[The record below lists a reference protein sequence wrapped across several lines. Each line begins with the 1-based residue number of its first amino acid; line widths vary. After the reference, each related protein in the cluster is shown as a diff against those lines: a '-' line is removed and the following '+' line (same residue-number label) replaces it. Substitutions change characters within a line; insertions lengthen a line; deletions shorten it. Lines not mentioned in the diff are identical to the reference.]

1 MWARIQRAGWTNAA
15 PASRRPRHALSPVRI
30 AFRPLAPCVAGA
42 RPRAAARWVSRTLAL
57 GLAGIMGLYLASISP
72 ARAGEALA
80 VQIAARPDA
89 VPGAAASPP
98 APAEEAASPAGPS
111 PAAPGPA
118 ATGPAIA
125 TDARLA
131 GDAQRTR
138 LVIDLSRPV
147 EFRAFTLA
155 NPYRVILDLPEVH
168 FAFDASKG
176 QTKRGLVNAY
186 RYGDFAPGKARVVV
200 DLAEPVIIDKAFV
213 LEAVDN
219 QPARLVLDLLKTD
232 AAHFTATV
240 ATAAE
245 ARGAPPEMAHVDTP
259 ADGDTRAVIC
269 LDPGHGGIDS
279 GTTGASAF
287 AEKNIVL
294 EVALALRDKLEASGK
309 YRVVMTRSTDTFI
322 PLGERVR
329 IARANRAA
337 LFVSIHADALAR
349 NDGQAR
355 GASVYT
361 LSETASDAEAAQ
373 VAEKENKADLIAG
386 VDLSEESNEV
396 AGILFDLAQ
405 RETKTFSALFA
416 RTLVGT
422 MKGVGRIHKS
432 PLKSAGFRVL
442 KAHDV
447 PSVLVE
453 LGYMSSREDLRLMTS
468 DAWRDKVADA
478 MQSAIADFFSNRV
491 AGGAGAGAPVATGS
505 VPR

>member
-1 MWARIQRAGWTNAA
+1 MGLSLASAG
-15 PASRRPRHALSPVRI
+15 PV
-30 AFRPLAPCVAGA
+30 CAGEA
-42 RPRAAARWVSRTLAL
+42 
-57 GLAGIMGLYLASISP
+57 LAGEAL
-72 ARAGEALA
+72 AGEALA
-80 VQIAARPDA
+80 VQVAARPDA
-89 VPGAAASPP
+89 VPGAAASPA
-98 APAEEAASPAGPS
+98 APAEAAAS

-118 ATGPAIA
+118 VA

-155 NPYRVILDLPEVH
+155 NPYRVILDLPEVR

-200 DLAEPVIIDKAFV
+200 DLAEPVTIDKAFV

-219 QPARLVLDLLKTD
+219 QPARLVLDLVKTD
-232 AAHFTATV
+232 AAHFTSTV

-245 ARGAPPEMAHVDTP
+245 ARGAPPEVEHVDTP
-259 ADGDTRAVIC
+259 ADGDARPVIC

-294 EVALALRDKLEASGK
+294 DVALALRDKLEASGK

-337 LFVSIHADALAR
+337 LFVS
-349 NDGQAR
+349 
-355 GASVYT
+355 
-361 LSETASDAEAAQ
+361 
-373 VAEKENKADLIAG
+373 
-386 VDLSEESNEV
+386 
-396 AGILFDLAQ
+396 
-405 RETKTFSALFA
+405 
-416 RTLVGT
+416 
-422 MKGVGRIHKS
+422 
-432 PLKSAGFRVL
+432 
-442 KAHDV
+442 
-447 PSVLVE
+447 
-453 LGYMSSREDLRLMTS
+453 
-468 DAWRDKVADA
+468 
-478 MQSAIADFFSNRV
+478 
-491 AGGAGAGAPVATGS
+491 
-505 VPR
+505 

>member
-1 MWARIQRAGWTNAA
+1 MSAPLVLAACISLGFASGSPVAAAEAAAVQVAARPEAA
-15 PASRRPRHALSPVRI
+15 PAT
-30 AFRPLAPCVAGA
+30 APAV
-42 RPRAAARWVSRTLAL
+42 PE
-57 GLAGIMGLYLASISP
+57 P
-72 ARAGEALA
+72 AED
-80 VQIAARPDA
+80 AARP
-89 VPGAAASPP
+89 AAA
-98 APAEEAASPAGPS
+98 AP
-111 PAAPGPA
+111 
-118 ATGPAIA
+118 GPAIA

-131 GDAQRTR
+131 GDVQRTR

-155 NPYRVILDLPEVH
+155 NPYRVILDLPEVR

-200 DLAEPVIIDKAFV
+200 DLAAPVTIDKAFV
-213 LEAVDN
+213 LEAVDD
-219 QPARLVLDLLKTD
+219 QPARLVLDLVKTD
-232 AAHFTATV
+232 AANFTSTL

-245 ARGAPPEMAHVDTP
+245 ARGAPPVAVQVDT
-259 ADGDTRAVIC
+259 ASDGDTRPVIC

-294 EVALALRDKLEASGK
+294 DVALALKAKLEASGQ

-322 PLGERVR
+322 ALGERVR

-361 LSETASDAEAAQ
+361 LSETASDAEAAHL
-373 VAEKENKADLIAG
+373 AEQENKADLIAG

-405 RETKTFSALFA
+405 RETKNFSALFA
-416 RTLVGT
+416 RSLVGA
-422 MKGVGRIHKS
+422 MKGAGRIHKT

-453 LGYMSSREDLRLMTS
+453 LGYMSSREDLKLMTS
-468 DAWRDKVADA
+468 DAWRDKVTDA
-478 MQSAIADFFSNRV
+478 MQSAITEFFATRV
-491 AGGAGAGAPVATGS
+491 AGGIAAPAPLATGS

>member
-1 MWARIQRAGWTNAA
+1 MRVFGQ
-15 PASRRPRHALSPVRI
+15 
-30 AFRPLAPCVAGA
+30 
-42 RPRAAARWVSRTLAL
+42 AL
-57 GLAGIMGLYLASISP
+57 GLALVGAMGLVLACGAP
-72 ARAGEALA
+72 ARAGEPLA

-89 VPGAAASPP
+89 APTAAPSAS
-98 APAEEAASPAGPS
+98 APSEDAGR
-111 PAAPGPA
+111 AVAPGPA
-118 ATGPAIA
+118 VA

-155 NPYRVILDLPEVH
+155 NPYRVILDLPEVR

-200 DLAEPVIIDKAFV
+200 DLAEPVTIDKAFV

-219 QPARLVLDLLKTD
+219 QPARLVLDLVKTD
-232 AAHFTATV
+232 AANFTSTV

-245 ARGAPPEMAHVDTP
+245 ARGAPPDIAHVETP
-259 ADGDTRAVIC
+259 ADGDTRPVIC

-294 EVALALRDKLEASGK
+294 DVALALRDKLEASGK

-373 VAEKENKADLIAG
+373 VAEMENKADLIAG

-405 RETKTFSALFA
+405 RETKNFSALFA
-416 RTLVGT
+416 RTLVGA
-422 MKGVGRIHKS
+422 MKGAGRIHKK

-453 LGYMSSREDLRLMTS
+453 LGYMSSREDLKLMTS
-468 DAWRDKVADA
+468 DAWRDKVTDA
-478 MQSAIADFFSNRV
+478 MQSAIADFFATRV
-491 AGGAGAGAPVATGS
+491 AGGIAAPAPLATGS